1 MNKEKDKITEIQ
13 EDFQVKFEINKWEQK
28 INSSTGKPEMIFEV
42 DVLSEIS
49 KKKWAI
55 FHTIEDFQNLIYNI
69 SSICLNIPEF
79 TGFQNLAKENSSSK
93 ISEALQKFTDYIKD
107 ISYRGDVVNSR
118 YFIEFFKLENHFE
131 NFNKFEP
138 KIILHITDLN
148 YEVSDIIFLE
158 KTNILIISCAT
169 NFEGNGVME
178 SMKFWKK
185 KEKAG
190 EILIYKLNK
199 NTNMINNNYKEELNN
214 NENKEKINYINT
226 ESSYSLIN
234 SIRTDSEISFLYLSQ
249 DNKYLFS
256 GYFNGYIEIY
266 TITESQTDIST
277 QVISSI
283 VKIKVSESGNRL
295 LGIGYN
301 PLTKYIYTACYK
313 ENKIGVNFI
322 ESKNMIGWLTSG
334 DYPLTGFSYLY
345 KNNYLND
352 IIVTFDVNGK
362 LAIGN
367 IKDGNKTIDLFFV
380 SINQLSPIS
389 LFKVN
394 WDYDH
399 IYIGDK
405 DGDLDVIKMVFGPKG
420 DIQAQRAF
428 STSLIRNENKKN
440 KITKYLLGN
449 YPYKIKDV
457 EYNPNKKELIVALHN
472 GTIQI
477 FSHFKNFAECVIFEN
492 IKYLNRIVFYKNN
505 NILFTGGI
513 EKDVYGYNIPAYYCT
528 EMSRKLQNA
537 NLYNFM
543 NDVKIMR
550 NHVGKL
556 NINQD
561 ESKINN
567 SSIVLFPLLILPITN
582 LPLISKVTIISFK

>member
-28 INSSTGKPEMIFEV
+28 INPSSGKPEMIFEV

-79 TGFQNLAKENSSSK
+79 TGFQNLSKENSSSK
-93 ISEALQKFTDYIKD
+93 ISEALEKFTDYIKD
-107 ISYRGDVVNSR
+107 ISYRGDIVNSR

-131 NFNKFEP
+131 NLDKFEP
-138 KIILHITDLN
+138 KVIFHIPELK
-148 YEVSDIIFLE
+148 YEISDIILLE
-158 KTNILIISCAT
+158 KTGILIISCAT
-169 NFEGNGVME
+169 NFEGNNVME
-178 SMKFWKK
+178 TMKFWKK

-199 NTNMINNNYKEELNN
+199 NNNLLND
-214 NENKEKINYINT
+214 NKENVNYVGP
-226 ESSYSLIN
+226 SYTSIN
-234 SIRTDSEISFLYLSQ
+234 SIKTDSEISFLYLSP
-249 DNKYLFS
+249 DNKYLFA
-256 GYFNGYIEIY
+256 GFFNGFIEVY
-266 TITESQTDIST
+266 AITDSQSAIST
-277 QVISSI
+277 QVISSL
-283 VKIKVSESGNRL
+283 VKIQVSQNNNRL

-301 PLTKYIYTACYK
+301 PLTNYIYTACYK
-313 ENKIGVNFI
+313 ENKIGVCFI
-322 ESKNMIGWLTSG
+322 ESKNMIGGLIGG
-334 DYPLTGFSYLY
+334 DYALTGFSYLY
-345 KNNYLND
+345 KNNFLND
-352 IIVTFDVNGK
+352 IVITFDINGR
-362 LAIGN
+362 LIIGN
-367 IKDGNKTIDLFFV
+367 IKNENKNIELLFV
-380 SINQLSPIS
+380 STNQLSPIS

-394 WDYDH
+394 WDYNH

-405 DGDLDVIKMVFGPKG
+405 DGDLDVIKMVFGNNG

-440 KITKYLLGN
+440 KFTKLLLGN

-457 EYNPNKKELIVALHN
+457 EYNPNKKELMIALHN

-477 FSHFKNFAECVIFEN
+477 YSHFKNFAECVIYEN
-492 IKYLNRIVFYKNN
+492 IMYLNKIVFYKNN
-505 NILFTGGI
+505 NILFTGGA
-513 EKDVYGYNIPAYYCT
+513 EKDVYGYYIPAYYCT

-543 NDVKIMR
+543 NDAKLIR
-550 NHVGKL
+550 NQVGKL
-556 NINQD
+556 NINANGKN
-561 ESKINN
+561 EINEEN
-567 SSIVLFPLLILPITN
+567 
-582 LPLISKVTIISFK
+582 KK

>member
-28 INSSTGKPEMIFEV
+28 INPSSGKPEMIFEV

-79 TGFQNLAKENSSSK
+79 TGFQNLSKENSSSK
-93 ISEALQKFTDYIKD
+93 ISEALEKFTDYIKD
-107 ISYRGDVVNSR
+107 ISYRGDIVNSR

-131 NFNKFEP
+131 NLDKFEP
-138 KIILHITDLN
+138 KVIFHIPELK
-148 YEVSDIIFLE
+148 YEISDIILLE
-158 KTNILIISCAT
+158 KTGILIISCAT
-169 NFEGNGVME
+169 NFEGNNVME
-178 SMKFWKK
+178 TMKFWKK

-199 NTNMINNNYKEELNN
+199 NNNLLND
-214 NENKEKINYINT
+214 NKENVNYVGP
-226 ESSYSLIN
+226 SYTSIN
-234 SIRTDSEISFLYLSQ
+234 SIKTDSEISFLYLSP
-249 DNKYLFS
+249 DNKYLFA
-256 GYFNGYIEIY
+256 GFFNGFIEVY
-266 TITESQTDIST
+266 AITDSQSAIST
-277 QVISSI
+277 QVISSL
-283 VKIKVSESGNRL
+283 VKIQVSQNNNRL

-301 PLTKYIYTACYK
+301 PLTNYIYTACYK
-313 ENKIGVNFI
+313 ENKIGVCFI
-322 ESKNMIGWLTSG
+322 ESKNMIGGLIGG
-334 DYPLTGFSYLY
+334 DYALTGFSYLY
-345 KNNYLND
+345 KNNFLND
-352 IIVTFDVNGK
+352 IVITFDINGR
-362 LAIGN
+362 LIIGN
-367 IKDGNKTIDLFFV
+367 IKNENKNIELLFV
-380 SINQLSPIS
+380 STNQLSPIS

-394 WDYDH
+394 WDYNH

-405 DGDLDVIKMVFGPKG
+405 DGDLDVIKMVFGNNG

-440 KITKYLLGN
+440 KFTKLLLGN

-457 EYNPNKKELIVALHN
+457 EYNPNKKELMIALHN

-477 FSHFKNFAECVIFEN
+477 YSHFKNFAECVIYEN
-492 IKYLNRIVFYKNN
+492 IMYLNKIIFYKDN
-505 NILFTGGI
+505 NILFTGGA
-513 EKDVYGYNIPAYYCT
+513 EKDVYGYYIPAYYCT

-543 NDVKIMR
+543 NDAKLIR
-550 NHVGKL
+550 NQVGKL
-556 NINQD
+556 NINAN
-561 ESKINN
+561 EKNEINEEN
-567 SSIVLFPLLILPITN
+567 
-582 LPLISKVTIISFK
+582 KK

>member
-28 INSSTGKPEMIFEV
+28 INPSSGKPEMIFEV

-79 TGFQNLAKENSSSK
+79 TGFQNLSKENSSSK
-93 ISEALQKFTDYIKD
+93 ISEALEKFTDYIKD
-107 ISYRGDVVNSR
+107 ISYRGDIVNSR

-131 NFNKFEP
+131 NLDKFEP
-138 KIILHITDLN
+138 KVIFHIPELK
-148 YEVSDIIFLE
+148 YEISDIILLE
-158 KTNILIISCAT
+158 KTGILIISCAT
-169 NFEGNGVME
+169 NFEGNNVME
-178 SMKFWKK
+178 TMKFWKK

-199 NTNMINNNYKEELNN
+199 NNNLLND
-214 NENKEKINYINT
+214 NKENVNYVGP
-226 ESSYSLIN
+226 SYTSIN
-234 SIRTDSEISFLYLSQ
+234 SIKTDSEISFLYLSP
-249 DNKYLFS
+249 DNKYLFA
-256 GYFNGYIEIY
+256 GFFNGFIEVY
-266 TITESQTDIST
+266 AITDSQSAIST
-277 QVISSI
+277 QVISSL
-283 VKIKVSESGNRL
+283 VKIQVSQNNNRL

-301 PLTKYIYTACYK
+301 PLTNYIYTACYK
-313 ENKIGVNFI
+313 ENKIGVCFI
-322 ESKNMIGWLTSG
+322 ESKNMIGGLVGG
-334 DYPLTGFSYLY
+334 DYALTGFSYLY
-345 KNNYLND
+345 KNNFLND
-352 IIVTFDVNGK
+352 IVITFDINGR
-362 LAIGN
+362 LIIGN
-367 IKDGNKTIDLFFV
+367 IKNENKNIELLFV
-380 SINQLSPIS
+380 STNQLSPIS

-394 WDYDH
+394 WDYNH

-405 DGDLDVIKMVFGPKG
+405 DGDLDVIKMVFGNNG

-440 KITKYLLGN
+440 KFTKLLLGN

-457 EYNPNKKELIVALHN
+457 EYNPNKKELMIALHN

-477 FSHFKNFAECVIFEN
+477 YSHFKNFAECVIYEN
-492 IKYLNRIVFYKNN
+492 IMYLNKIVFYKNN
-505 NILFTGGI
+505 NILFTGGA
-513 EKDVYGYNIPAYYCT
+513 EKDVYGYYIPAYYCT

-543 NDVKIMR
+543 NDAKLIR
-550 NHVGKL
+550 NQVGKL
-556 NINQD
+556 NINAN
-561 ESKINN
+561 EKNEINEEN
-567 SSIVLFPLLILPITN
+567 
-582 LPLISKVTIISFK
+582 KK

>member
-28 INSSTGKPEMIFEV
+28 INPSSGKPEMIFEV

-79 TGFQNLAKENSSSK
+79 TGFQNLSKENSSSK
-93 ISEALQKFTDYIKD
+93 ISEALEKFTDYIKD
-107 ISYRGDVVNSR
+107 ISYRGDIVNSR

-131 NFNKFEP
+131 NLDKFEP
-138 KIILHITDLN
+138 KVIFHIPELK
-148 YEVSDIIFLE
+148 YEISDIILLE
-158 KTNILIISCAT
+158 KTGILIISCAT
-169 NFEGNGVME
+169 NFEGNNVME
-178 SMKFWKK
+178 TMKFWKK

-199 NTNMINNNYKEELNN
+199 NNNLLND
-214 NENKEKINYINT
+214 NKENVNYVGP
-226 ESSYSLIN
+226 SYTSIN
-234 SIRTDSEISFLYLSQ
+234 SIKTDSEISFLYLSP
-249 DNKYLFS
+249 DNKYLFA
-256 GYFNGYIEIY
+256 GFFNGFIEVY
-266 TITESQTDIST
+266 AITDSQSAIST
-277 QVISSI
+277 HVISSL
-283 VKIKVSESGNRL
+283 VKIQVSQNNNRL

-301 PLTKYIYTACYK
+301 PLTNYIYTACYK
-313 ENKIGVNFI
+313 ENKIGVCFI
-322 ESKNMIGWLTSG
+322 ESKNMIGGLIGG
-334 DYPLTGFSYLY
+334 DYALTGFSYLY
-345 KNNYLND
+345 KNNFLND
-352 IIVTFDVNGK
+352 IVITFDINGR
-362 LAIGN
+362 LIIGN
-367 IKDGNKTIDLFFV
+367 IKNENKNIELLFV
-380 SINQLSPIS
+380 STNQLSPIS

-394 WDYDH
+394 WDYNH

-405 DGDLDVIKMVFGPKG
+405 DGDLDVIKMVFGNNG

-440 KITKYLLGN
+440 KFTKLLLGN

-457 EYNPNKKELIVALHN
+457 EYNPNKKELMIALHN

-477 FSHFKNFAECVIFEN
+477 YSHFKNFAECVIYEN
-492 IKYLNRIVFYKNN
+492 IMYLNKIVFYKNN
-505 NILFTGGI
+505 NILFTGGA
-513 EKDVYGYNIPAYYCT
+513 EKDVYGYYIPAYYCT

-543 NDVKIMR
+543 NDAKLIR
-550 NHVGKL
+550 NQVGKL
-556 NINQD
+556 NINAN
-561 ESKINN
+561 EKNEIKEEN
-567 SSIVLFPLLILPITN
+567 
-582 LPLISKVTIISFK
+582 KK

>member
-28 INSSTGKPEMIFEV
+28 INPTSGKPEMIFEV

-55 FHTIEDFQNLIYNI
+55 FHSIEDFQNLIYNI

-79 TGFQNLAKENSSSK
+79 TGFQNLNKEKSSAK
-93 ISEALQKFTDYIKD
+93 ISEALQQFTDYIKN
-107 ISYRGDVVNSR
+107 ISYRGDIVNSR

-131 NFNKFEP
+131 NLDKFEP
-138 KIILHITDLN
+138 KVIYHIPDLN
-148 YEVSDIIFLE
+148 YEISDIIFLE
-158 KTNILIISCAT
+158 KTGILIISCAT
-169 NFEGNGVME
+169 NFEGSNVME
-178 SMKFWKK
+178 TMKFWKK

-199 NTNMINNNYKEELNN
+199 SNDINNDSLR
-214 NENKEKINYINT
+214 NKDNINYINVGP
-226 ESSYSLIN
+226 SYTKIN
-234 SIRTDSEISFLYLSQ
+234 SIKTESEIAFLYISP
-249 DNKYLFS
+249 DNKYLFT
-256 GYFNGYIEIY
+256 GYFDGFIEVY
-266 TITESQTDIST
+266 SITDSQSAISI
-277 QVISSI
+277 QVITSI
-283 VKIKVSESGNRL
+283 GKIHVSQNNNRL

-301 PLTKYIYTACYK
+301 PLTKYIYTACHK
-313 ENKIGVNFI
+313 ENKIGVCFI
-322 ESKNMIGWLTSG
+322 ESKNMIGEIVGG
-334 DYPLTGFSYLY
+334 DYALDGFSYLY

-352 IIVTFDVNGK
+352 IVVTFDINGR
-362 LAIGN
+362 LVIGT
-367 IKDGNKTIDLFFV
+367 IKSGNKIIELIFV
-380 SINQLSPIS
+380 STNQLSPIT

-394 WDYDH
+394 WGYNH
-399 IYIGDK
+399 IYIGDR
-405 DGDLDVIKMVFGPKG
+405 DGDLDVIKMVFENNGE
-420 DIQAQRAF
+420 IQGQRVF
-428 STSLIRNENKKN
+428 STSLIRDENKKN
-440 KITKYLLGN
+440 KFTKLLLGN

-457 EYNPNKKELIVALHN
+457 EYNPKKKELMVALHN

-477 FSHFKNFAECVIFEN
+477 YSHFKNFAECVIYEN

-543 NDVKIMR
+543 NDAKLIR
-550 NHVGKL
+550 NQVGKL
-556 NINQD
+556 NINAN
-561 ESKINN
+561 EKNEIKEENN
-567 SSIVLFPLLILPITN
+567 
-582 LPLISKVTIISFK
+582 K

>member
-28 INSSTGKPEMIFEV
+28 INPSSGKPEMIFEV

-79 TGFQNLAKENSSSK
+79 TGFQNLSKENSSSK
-93 ISEALQKFTDYIKD
+93 ISEALEKFTDYIKD
-107 ISYRGDVVNSR
+107 ISYRGDIVNSR

-131 NFNKFEP
+131 NLDKFEP
-138 KIILHITDLN
+138 KVIFHIPELK
-148 YEVSDIIFLE
+148 YEISDIILLE
-158 KTNILIISCAT
+158 KTGILIISCAT
-169 NFEGNGVME
+169 NFEGNNVME
-178 SMKFWKK
+178 TMKFWKK

-199 NTNMINNNYKEELNN
+199 NNNLLND
-214 NENKEKINYINT
+214 NKENVNYVGP
-226 ESSYSLIN
+226 SYTSIN
-234 SIRTDSEISFLYLSQ
+234 SIKTDSEISFLYLSP
-249 DNKYLFS
+249 DNKYLFA
-256 GYFNGYIEIY
+256 GFFNGFIEVY
-266 TITESQTDIST
+266 AITDSQSAIST
-277 QVISSI
+277 QVISSL
-283 VKIKVSESGNRL
+283 VKIQVSQNNNRL

-301 PLTKYIYTACYK
+301 PLTNYIYTACYK
-313 ENKIGVNFI
+313 ENKIGVCFI
-322 ESKNMIGWLTSG
+322 ESKNMIGGLVGG
-334 DYPLTGFSYLY
+334 DYALIGFSYLY
-345 KNNYLND
+345 KNNFLND
-352 IIVTFDVNGK
+352 IVITFDINGR
-362 LAIGN
+362 LIIGN
-367 IKDGNKTIDLFFV
+367 IKNENKNIELLFV
-380 SINQLSPIS
+380 STNQLSPIS

-394 WDYDH
+394 WDYNH

-405 DGDLDVIKMVFGPKG
+405 DGDLDVIKMVFGNNG

-440 KITKYLLGN
+440 KFTKLLLGN

-457 EYNPNKKELIVALHN
+457 EYNPNKKELMIALHN

-477 FSHFKNFAECVIFEN
+477 YSHFKNFAECVIYEN
-492 IKYLNRIVFYKNN
+492 IMYLNKIIFYKNN
-505 NILFTGGI
+505 NILFTGGA
-513 EKDVYGYNIPAYYCT
+513 EKDVYGYYIPAYYCT

-543 NDVKIMR
+543 NDAKLIR
-550 NHVGKL
+550 NQVGKL
-556 NINQD
+556 NINAN
-561 ESKINN
+561 EKNEINEEN
-567 SSIVLFPLLILPITN
+567 
-582 LPLISKVTIISFK
+582 KK

>member
-1 MNKEKDKITEIQ
+1 MNKEKEKITEIQ

-28 INSSTGKPEMIFEV
+28 INESTGKLEMVFEV

-55 FHTIEDFQNLIYNI
+55 FHTIEDFQNLIYNL

-79 TGFQNLAKENSSSK
+79 TGFQNLSKENSSSK

-107 ISYRGDVVNSR
+107 ISYRGDIVNSR

-131 NFNKFEP
+131 NLDKFEP
-138 KIILHITDLN
+138 KIIFHIPDLQ
-148 YEVSDIIFLE
+148 YEISDIIFLE
-158 KTNILIISCAT
+158 KTGILIISCAT

-178 SMKFWKK
+178 TMKFWKK

-199 NTNMINNNYKEELNN
+199 SNNFNNNNDINNKT
-214 NENKEKINYINT
+214 NKENINYVNIGP
-226 ESSYSLIN
+226 SYTLIN
-234 SIRTDSEISFLYLSQ
+234 SIKSDSEISFLYLSP

-256 GYFNGYIEIY
+256 GYFNGFIEIF
-266 TITESQTDIST
+266 TITDSQSAIST
-277 QVISSI
+277 QVISPTS
-283 VKIKVSESGNRL
+283 KIQVSENNNRV

-301 PLTKYIYTACYK
+301 PLTNYIYTSCYK

-322 ESKNMIGWLTSG
+322 DSKNMIGGIVTG
-334 DYPLTGFSYLY
+334 DYPLVGFSYFY
-345 KNNYLND
+345 KNSYLND
-352 IIVTFDVNGK
+352 IIVTFDINGR
-362 LAIGN
+362 LVIGN
-367 IKDGNKTIDLFFV
+367 IKSGNKTIELLFV

-394 WDYDH
+394 WDYNH
-399 IYIGDK
+399 IYLGDK
-405 DGDLDVIKMVFGPKG
+405 DGDLDVIKMIFGNN
-420 DIQAQRAF
+420 DIQVQRAF

-440 KITKYLLGN
+440 KITKYLFGN

-457 EYNPNKKELIVALHN
+457 EYNPNKKELMIALHN

-477 FSHFKNFAECVIFEN
+477 YSHFKNFAECVIYEN
-492 IKYLNRIVFYKNN
+492 IKYLNRIVFYKHN
-505 NILFTGGI
+505 NILFTGGV
-513 EKDVYGYNIPAYYCT
+513 EKDVYGYYIPAYYCT

-556 NINQD
+556 NINQNENNINTND
-561 ESKINN
+561 EEKN
-567 SSIVLFPLLILPITN
+567 
-582 LPLISKVTIISFK
+582 K